1 MKNDDDDDDDDDG
14 DDVISVGLQ
23 RMDVGQ
29 SNAVK
34 AMVCH
39 PASPLSC
46 TLGRPPAKKQGRL

>member
-1 MKNDDDDDDDDDG
+1 MKNDDDDDDDG

-46 TLGRPPAKKQGRL
+46 TLGRPPAKKKGRL